1 MRNDPKERTMKTMHI
16 IERMKENGN
25 LVPAMVGA
33 IGVLSFLTFVI
44 AMVLL
49 CTLYGCTDAGC
60 TDGPGSTP
68 AARTPLS
75 ATATLP
81 TASGNG
87 TLTRAFASGSH
98 LSALTLYYPA
108 TTGTSEATA
117 TGHLSPYL
125 VADADITQSNADFSF
140 TTITG
145 TFGTAAG
152 SPAPLYW
159 QQTAGAGLTAQ
170 TFYLTVAQEE
180 QDAGIFSADVIAKSP
195 SITLTAD
202 NRKNVIWSSAAIPG
216 IPNGNADAT
225 RPALTFGTLKSRLA
239 RLTLI
244 LNCRDSRLKGKLLK
258 AFVYTLPRDAD
269 EAANATSASDKSA
282 GTGIYRQAWPI
293 PSGASLV
300 EEALINP
307 GDGGNDGGNGSDGF
321 FATFAGSTLI
331 APQALP
337 ASGTDGK
344 SGARLLTIRYNVA
357 EDVHGIPEK
366 GTNGKLVPTDPSEPS
381 YEWTLDLSTVA
392 VKRADDSDFAT
403 QPSSEPT
410 DGSGPGYAYAYTFGY
425 NPGEHITLTV
435 ALSLLSLTPGD
446 VQSQITDYEAS
457 TGDTNFGNIDTPVE
471 TSK

>member
-1 MRNDPKERTMKTMHI
+1 MHI

-33 IGVLSFLTFVI
+33 IGVLSFLTFIIALVI
-44 AMVLL
+44 LFGFCS
-49 CTLYGCTDAGC
+49 CTA
-60 TDGPGSTP
+60 DGTGSPGSP
-68 AARTPLS
+68 DAARTPLS

-81 TASGNG
+81 AASGSG
-87 TLTRAFASGSH
+87 TLTRAFTDDSP

-108 TTGTSEATA
+108 TTGTSEAIA

-125 VADADITQSNADFSF
+125 VADADITQSDAHFSF

-145 TFGTAAG
+145 TFGTTAGSG

-202 NRKNVIWSSAAIPG
+202 NRKNVLWRSAAIPG
-216 IPNGNADAT
+216 IQSGNADAT
-225 RPALTFGTLKSRLA
+225 RPALTFSTLKSRLA

-258 AFVYTLPRDAD
+258 AFVYTLPRAAD

-307 GDGGNDGGNGSDGF
+307 DDGGNDGDGF
-321 FATFAGSTLI
+321 YNCTS
-331 APQALP
+331 
-337 ASGTDGK
+337 
-344 SGARLLTIRYNVA
+344 LTS
-357 EDVHGIPEK
+357 
-366 GTNGKLVPTDPSEPS
+366 L
-381 YEWTLDLSTVA
+381 
-392 VKRADDSDFAT
+392 
-403 QPSSEPT
+403 
-410 DGSGPGYAYAYTFGY
+410 TFGTPLTAWGSY
-425 NPGEHITLTV
+425 VFQYVTTTNITLT
-435 ALSLLSLTPGD
+435 LNPEQKIFTGD
-446 VQSQITDYEAS
+446 GSS
-457 TGDTNFGNIDTPVE
+457 TGVL
-471 TSK
+471 TSDPFDWNAAGKDFAGYTFKEIKRYVAPTAPE

>member
-33 IGVLSFLTFVI
+33 IGVLSFLTFIIALVI
-44 AMVLL
+44 LFGFCS
-49 CTLYGCTDAGC
+49 CTA
-60 TDGPGSTP
+60 DGPGSP
-68 AARTPLS
+68 DDVRTPLS

-81 TASGNG
+81 AASGSG
-87 TLTRAFASGSH
+87 TLTRAFTDDSP

-108 TTGTSEATA
+108 TTGTSEAIA

-125 VADADITQSNADFSF
+125 VADADITQSDAHFSF

-145 TFGTAAG
+145 TFGTTAGSG

-195 SITLTAD
+195 SITLTAN
-202 NRKNVIWSSAAIPG
+202 NRKNVLWSSAAIPG
-216 IPNGNADAT
+216 IQGGNADAT
-225 RPALTFGTLKSRLA
+225 RSALTFGTLKSRLA

-258 AFVYTLPRDAD
+258 AFVYTLPRAAD

-307 GDGGNDGGNGSDGF
+307 GDGGNDSDSF

-337 ASGTDGK
+337 ASGADGK

-357 EDVHGIPEK
+357 EDADGNPEK
-366 GTNGKLVPTDPSEPS
+366 DTEGKFVPTDPSEPS
-381 YEWTLDLSTVA
+381 YEWTLNLGTVA
-392 VKRADDSDFAT
+392 VQRAE
-403 QPSSEPT
+403 SS
-410 DGSGPGYAYAYTFGY
+410 AFGY

-435 ALSLLSLTPGD
+435 ALSLQSLTPGD
-446 VQSQITDYEAS
+446 VQSQITDYEAR
-457 TGDTNFGNIDTPVE
+457 TVDTDFGNIDTPVE
-471 TSK
+471 PSK

>member
-1 MRNDPKERTMKTMHI
+1 MHI

-33 IGVLSFLTFVI
+33 IGVLSFLTFIIALVI
-44 AMVLL
+44 LFGFCS
-49 CTLYGCTDAGC
+49 CTA
-60 TDGPGSTP
+60 DGTGSPGSP
-68 AARTPLS
+68 DAARTPLS

-81 TASGNG
+81 AASGSG
-87 TLTRAFASGSH
+87 TLTRAFTDDSP

-108 TTGTSEATA
+108 TTGTSEAIA

-125 VADADITQSNADFSF
+125 VADADITQSDAHFSF

-145 TFGTAAG
+145 TFGTTTGSG

-202 NRKNVIWSSAAIPG
+202 NRKNVLWSSAAIPG
-216 IPNGNADAT
+216 IQSGNADAT

-258 AFVYTLPRDAD
+258 AFVYTLPRAAD
-269 EAANATSASDKSA
+269 EAANATGASDKNA

-307 GDGGNDGGNGSDGF
+307 GDGGNDGGNGGDGF

-337 ASGTDGK
+337 ASGADGK
-344 SGARLLTIRYNVA
+344 SDARLLTIRYNVA
-357 EDVHGIPEK
+357 EDADGNPAEDA
-366 GTNGKLVPTDPSEPS
+366 GGKFVPTDPSEPS

-392 VKRADDSDFAT
+392 VQRAEGSD
-403 QPSSEPT
+403 
-410 DGSGPGYAYAYTFGY
+410 FGY

-435 ALSLLSLTPGD
+435 ALSLQSLTPGD
-446 VQSQITDYEAS
+446 VQSQITDYEAR
-457 TGDTNFGNIDTPVE
+457 TVDTDFGNIDTPVE
-471 TSK
+471 PSK